1 MVSREGG
8 ESGGCRV
15 MVKGFPDG
23 RVIILNIRSLAILPN
38 YGKCTCV
45 PYF

>member
-1 MVSREGG
+1 MVSREDG

-15 MVKGFPDG
+15 MVKGFPGG
-23 RVIILNIRSLAILPN
+23 RVILNIRSLAILPN